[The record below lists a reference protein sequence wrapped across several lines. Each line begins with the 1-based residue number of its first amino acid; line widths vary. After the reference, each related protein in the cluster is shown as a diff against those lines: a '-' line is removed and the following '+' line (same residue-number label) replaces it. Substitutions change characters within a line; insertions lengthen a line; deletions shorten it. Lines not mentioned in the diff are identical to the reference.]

1 MISGDFAIP
10 SAASLNGT
18 LMCLV
23 GLLRLLQVR
32 PVLILPSRETSH
44 SHRRPS
50 RARLA
55 SPYKQMAARN
65 GTGGMYTLF
74 FFLVLHLVL
83 NVGAMMRMRKKL
95 IINKPL

>member
-74 FFLVLHLVL
+74 FFFSTASGIECGC
-83 NVGAMMRMRKKL
+83 NDENEKKTY
-95 IINKPL
+95 NQ